1 MTENRRKITSLSL
14 LLMTFSAVFS
24 FPNIINNSIQIGLR
38 TIPAFLFGSIFYF
51 LPFALMVGE
60 FASANHESESG
71 IHSWIRNSLGEK
83 WAFLGAWSYFFVNM
97 LFSISLV
104 PSTLIYT
111 SYTFFGGNV
120 FGGNKGTLV
129 ISILS
134 VIVFWI
140 ITYIGMKGISWMSK
154 VTNVAGVA
162 KIFMGIVFII
172 LAFVIVYG
180 FKNPPAQEFTYENI
194 TPNINWTF
202 FMTMAWILQAFAG
215 NESIG
220 VYVANVKGG
229 NRVFIKTMII
239 STIVIGGLY
248 ILGCIALGFI
258 VPEEVLHNNF
268 SNGIFDVFSILGG
281 HFGVSENVITRIVGL
296 ILMLSNLGSLVIWST
311 IPVKVLFSEIPEGIF
326 GKWITKTNKEG
337 NPKNALI
344 VQATVATI
352 FLLIPAFGIGS
363 LDNFLETLINMT
375 ASTTLIP
382 TLFLIIAYIV
392 LRYKKDDMKRS
403 FKMGSRKF
411 GIFVGVVMLILFLFV
426 FFMSTVPDPVL
437 ILQALNG
444 TLPEGE
450 GNPILIFLY
459 NVSGLIIFLGFALVC
474 WNKHVRKLSN

>member
-1 MTENRRKITSLSL
+1 MIENRRKITSLSL

-60 FASANHESESG
+60 FASANSESESG

-180 FKNPPAQEFTYENI
+180 FKNLPAQEFTYKNI
-194 TPNINWTF
+194 TPNVNWTF

-220 VYVANVKGG
+220 VYVSNVKGG

-248 ILGCIALGFI
+248 VLGCIA
-258 VPEEVLHNNF
+258 V
-268 SNGIFDVFSILGG
+268 
-281 HFGVSENVITRIVGL
+281 
-296 ILMLSNLGSLVIWST
+296 
-311 IPVKVLFSEIPEGIF
+311 
-326 GKWITKTNKEG
+326 
-337 NPKNALI
+337 
-344 VQATVATI
+344 
-352 FLLIPAFGIGS
+352 
-363 LDNFLETLINMT
+363 
-375 ASTTLIP
+375 
-382 TLFLIIAYIV
+382 
-392 LRYKKDDMKRS
+392 
-403 FKMGSRKF
+403 
-411 GIFVGVVMLILFLFV
+411 
-426 FFMSTVPDPVL
+426 
-437 ILQALNG
+437 
-444 TLPEGE
+444 
-450 GNPILIFLY
+450 
-459 NVSGLIIFLGFALVC
+459 
-474 WNKHVRKLSN
+474 